1 MRLAI
6 LAVGQGLPQLEEI
19 AAVAGEVAGWD
30 SARIREEVAAYAS
43 TIRRHYQIAPSDKE
57 RSAA

>member
-1 MRLAI
+1 MTDSFS
-6 LAVGQGLPQLEEI
+6 
-19 AAVAGEVAGWD
+19 AVAGEVAGWD
-30 SARIREEVAAYAS
+30 SARIREEVVAYAS